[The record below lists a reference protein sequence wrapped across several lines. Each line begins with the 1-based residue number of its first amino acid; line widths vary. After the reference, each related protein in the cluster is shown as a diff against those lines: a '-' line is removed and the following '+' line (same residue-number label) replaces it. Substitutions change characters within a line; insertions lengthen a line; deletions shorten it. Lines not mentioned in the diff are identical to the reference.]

1 MDSTA
6 YTTLSRQSGLMRE
19 MQIVANN
26 VANASTT
33 GYRQGGMIFS
43 EFVRRAPGEPSI
55 SMAGAKV
62 EHTSLSQ
69 GALRRT
75 DGPFDM
81 AIEGDGFFQIETPDG
96 VRLTRAGAF
105 SPNAAGDLVTMEG
118 HRVLDAG
125 GAPVFVPGT
134 ATSIRIAS
142 DGTISADDGPIGQVG
157 VVQPVDPLG
166 LVREDGVMFRADDG
180 VEPAEGA
187 RVLQFFLESSNV
199 NSVLQL
205 ARMIEVQRAYELG
218 QKFLDAEDRRVRDAI
233 DTLKS

>member
-26 VANASTT
+26 IANASTT
-33 GYRQGGMIFS
+33 GFRQEGMIFS

-55 SMAGAKV
+55 SMAGSQV
-62 EHTSLSQ
+62 EHTSLAQ
-69 GALRRT
+69 GGLRRT
-75 DGPFDM
+75 DGPFDV

-134 ATSIRIAS
+134 YAKILIAS
-142 DGTISADDGPIGQVG
+142 DGTISADGAPIGQVG
-157 VVQPVDPLG
+157 VVQPVDPLR
-166 LVREDGVMFRADDG
+166 LVREDGVLFRADDG

-233 DTLKS
+233 DTLNG